1 MTLNATLNTFY
12 FQIFLNASLSL
23 PPFKACV
30 LLDLIGSMK
39 HKPRDTQYIR
49 YINTNQQEQPQQRTE
64 GEKQGLAEKLLPHS
78 SHNHSG
84 T

>member
-1 MTLNATLNTFY
+1 MTLNVTRNTFY
-12 FQIFLNASLSL
+12 FQIFLNASLCL
-23 PPFKACV
+23 PPRV

-39 HKPRDTQYIR
+39 HKPRDTQYIQ

-64 GEKQGLAEKLLPHS
+64 GEKPGLVEKLLPHS